1 MRVICLQS
9 FSINRSF
16 IFTLFNALPVVCV
29 CGDEGF
35 RIVTH

>member
-16 IFTLFNALPVVCV
+16 IFTLFNTVPVVCV
-29 CGDEGF
+29 CSDEGF
-35 RIVTH
+35 GIVTY